1 MKDEK
6 NEKRTTLPYNLY
18 KEKGNKD
25 RKLQKNNSFKNKIY
39 ALIKSSKQESIELNK
54 TLKIMFL
61 INHLEAHVPWLMERI
76 EEEKNYYKTIQN
88 INKCKNR
95 ALNELLYTTN
105 VMTIKLNKRGKQDKR
120 LWLAVFEVEYKEL
133 RIVCV
138 TKFTEVE
145 GFLGRLAME
154 ETDIEQ
160 SSTMLINAEGE
171 KRVLDK
177 PMYFTYTL
185 KQALDKTDEEIQK
198 LLIYNSLYK
207 NNKENK

>member
-6 NEKRTTLPYNLY
+6 RKTLPYNLY

-154 ETDIEQ
+154 ETDVEQ

>member
-1 MKDEK
+1 MKD
-6 NEKRTTLPYNLY
+6 EKRTTLPYNLY
-18 KEKGNKD
+18 KEQGKE

>member
-1 MKDEK
+1 MKD
-6 NEKRTTLPYNLY
+6 EKRTTLPYNLY
-18 KEKGNKD
+18 KEQGKE

-133 RIVCV
+133 KIVCV

-154 ETDIEQ
+154 ETDVEQ

-185 KQALDKTDEEIQK
+185 KQALDKTDEEVQK
-198 LLIYNSLYK
+198 LLVYNSLYR

>member
-1 MKDEK
+1 MKD
-6 NEKRTTLPYNLY
+6 EKRTTLPYNEY
-18 KEKGNKD
+18 KEKGKE

-133 RIVCV
+133 KIVCV

-154 ETDIEQ
+154 ETDVEQ

>member
-1 MKDEK
+1 MKD
-6 NEKRTTLPYNLY
+6 EKRTTLPYNLY

-105 VMTIKLNKRGKQDKR
+105 VMTIKLNKRGKQDRR

-185 KQALDKTDEEIQK
+185 KQALDKTDEEVQK
-198 LLIYNSLYK
+198 LLVYNSLYR

>member
-1 MKDEK
+1 MKD
-6 NEKRTTLPYNLY
+6 EKRTTLPYNLY

-88 INKCKNR
+88 VNKCKNR

-105 VMTIKLNKRGKQDKR
+105 VMTVKLNKRGKQDKR

-185 KQALDKTDEEIQK
+185 KQALDKTDEEVQK
-198 LLIYNSLYK
+198 LLVYNSLYR

>member
-1 MKDEK
+1 
-6 NEKRTTLPYNLY
+6 
-18 KEKGNKD
+18 
-25 RKLQKNNSFKNKIY
+25 
-39 ALIKSSKQESIELNK
+39 
-54 TLKIMFL
+54 MFN
-61 INHLEAHVPWLMERI
+61 INHLEVHVPWLSERF
-76 EEEKNYYKTIQN
+76 EDEPNYYKTYANIQ
-88 INKCKNR
+88 KCKNR
-95 ALNELLYTTN
+95 ALSELLFHTN
-105 VMTIKLNKRGKQDKR
+105 CIDVMVNKKGKSDKR

-133 RIVCV
+133 KIVCV

-154 ETDIEQ
+154 ETDVEQ

-198 LLIYNSLYK
+198 LLIYNSLYR

>member
-1 MKDEK
+1 MKD
-6 NEKRTTLPYNLY
+6 EKRTTLPYNLY
-18 KEKGNKD
+18 KEQGKE

-154 ETDIEQ
+154 ETDVEQ

>member
-6 NEKRTTLPYNLY
+6 NEIRKTLPYNLY
-18 KEKGNKD
+18 KEKGKE

-145 GFLGRLAME
+145 GYLGRLAME
-154 ETDIEQ
+154 ETDVEQ

-185 KQALDKTDEEIQK
+185 KQALDKTDEEIQII
-198 LLIYNSLYK
+198 LIILFTINFNLI
-207 NNKENK
+207 

>member
-1 MKDEK
+1 MKD
-6 NEKRTTLPYNLY
+6 EKRTTLPYNLY

-154 ETDIEQ
+154 ETDVEQ

-185 KQALDKTDEEIQK
+185 KQALDKTDEEVQK
-198 LLIYNSLYK
+198 LLVYNSLYR

>member
-1 MKDEK
+1 
-6 NEKRTTLPYNLY
+6 
-18 KEKGNKD
+18 
-25 RKLQKNNSFKNKIY
+25 
-39 ALIKSSKQESIELNK
+39 
-54 TLKIMFL
+54 MFL

-145 GFLGRLAME
+145 GYLGRLAME
-154 ETDIEQ
+154 ETDVEQ

-198 LLIYNSLYK
+198 LLIYNSLYR

>member
-6 NEKRTTLPYNLY
+6 RKTLPYNLY

-133 RIVCV
+133 KIVCV

-154 ETDIEQ
+154 ETDVEQ

-185 KQALDKTDEEIQK
+185 KQALDKTDEEVQK
-198 LLIYNSLYK
+198 LLVYNSLYR

>member
-1 MKDEK
+1 MKD
-6 NEKRTTLPYNLY
+6 EKRTTLPYNLY
-18 KEKGNKD
+18 KEQGKE
-25 RKLQKNNSFKNKIY
+25 RKLQKNNSFKNEIY
-39 ALIKSSKQESIELNK
+39 ALIKSSKQESIGLNK

-61 INHLEAHVPWLMERI
+61 INRLEAHVPWLMERI

-133 RIVCV
+133 KIVCV

>member
-1 MKDEK
+1 MKD
-6 NEKRTTLPYNLY
+6 EKRTTLPYNLY

-160 SSTMLINAEGE
+160 SSTMLINEEGE

-185 KQALDKTDEEIQK
+185 KQALDKTDEEVQK
-198 LLIYNSLYK
+198 LLVYNSLYR

>member
-1 MKDEK
+1 MKD
-6 NEKRTTLPYNLY
+6 EKRTTLPYNLY

-120 LWLAVFEVEYKEL
+120 LWLTVFEVEYKEL

-145 GFLGRLAME
+145 GFLGRLAIE

-160 SSTMLINAEGE
+160 SSTMLINEEGE

>member
-1 MKDEK
+1 MKD
-6 NEKRTTLPYNLY
+6 EKRTTLPYNLY
-18 KEKGNKD
+18 KEQGKE

-133 RIVCV
+133 KIVCV

>member
-1 MKDEK
+1 MKDER
-6 NEKRTTLPYNLY
+6 RTTLPYNLY

-145 GFLGRLAME
+145 GYLGRLAME
-154 ETDIEQ
+154 ETDVEQ

-198 LLIYNSLYK
+198 LLMYNSLYR

>member
-6 NEKRTTLPYNLY
+6 RKTLPYNLY
-18 KEKGNKD
+18 KEKGNKE

-145 GFLGRLAME
+145 GYLGRLAME
-154 ETDIEQ
+154 ETDVEQ

>member
-1 MKDEK
+1 MKD
-6 NEKRTTLPYNLY
+6 EKRTTLPYNEY
-18 KEKGNKD
+18 KEKGNKE

-133 RIVCV
+133 KIVCV

-154 ETDIEQ
+154 ETDVEQ

-198 LLIYNSLYK
+198 LLIYNSLYR

>member
-1 MKDEK
+1 MKD
-6 NEKRTTLPYNLY
+6 EKRTTLPYNLY
-18 KEKGNKD
+18 KEQGKE

-61 INHLEAHVPWLMERI
+61 INHLEAHVHWLMERI

-133 RIVCV
+133 KIVCV

>member
-1 MKDEK
+1 MKD
-6 NEKRTTLPYNLY
+6 EKRTTLPYNLY
-18 KEKGNKD
+18 KEQGKE

-133 RIVCV
+133 KIVCV

-154 ETDIEQ
+154 ETDVEQ

>member
-6 NEKRTTLPYNLY
+6 NEIRKTLPYNLY
-18 KEKGNKD
+18 KEKGKE

-145 GFLGRLAME
+145 GYLGRLAME
-154 ETDIEQ
+154 ETDVEQ

-198 LLIYNSLYK
+198 LLMYNSLYR

>member
-1 MKDEK
+1 MKD
-6 NEKRTTLPYNLY
+6 EKRTTLPYNLY

-105 VMTIKLNKRGKQDKR
+105 VMTVKLNKRGKQDRR
-120 LWLAVFEVEYKEL
+120 LWLVVFEVEYKEL
-133 RIVCV
+133 KIVCV

-154 ETDIEQ
+154 ETDVEQ
-160 SSTMLINAEGE
+160 SSTMLTNAEGE

-185 KQALDKTDEEIQK
+185 KQALDKTDEEVQK

-207 NNKENK
+207 DNKENK